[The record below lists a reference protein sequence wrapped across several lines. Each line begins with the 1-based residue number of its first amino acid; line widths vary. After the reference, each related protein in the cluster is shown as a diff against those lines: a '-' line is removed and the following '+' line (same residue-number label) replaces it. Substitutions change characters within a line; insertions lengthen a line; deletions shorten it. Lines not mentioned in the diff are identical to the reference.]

1 MGYNCYYTEIC
12 KIVGI
17 ILPLSLVLL
26 LYLYT
31 LPDKS
36 IINLIR
42 GNNTFFL
49 FEYTVII
56 TMLEMMVFLAY
67 YHYQEV

>member
-49 FEYTVII
+49 FEYIAII